1 MSGTL
6 TITTFLALVLALQPA
21 AAGAT
26 NLIASH
32 ARQHELDPGQEAT
45 LVQALQNIGA
55 RRLDVAQAEL
65 RRLLAAN
72 PDFRLAQMVY
82 ADLLLARSGRAMEF
96 GAAPFAPYQQVDALR
111 AEARAR
117 LGHYAAPPP
126 PDQIPS
132 VLVRMS
138 EAQKYAVVVNMS
150 TSRLYLYENR
160 AGVPHLVHDF
170 YATIGK
176 NGIGK
181 YVQGDQKTPLGV
193 YFVTGVIA
201 PDKLP
206 DLYGSGAFPI
216 DYPNVW
222 DVRQGRTGYGIWL
235 HGTPSNT
242 FSRPPRDSDGCVI
255 VSNADLERI
264 KPYLTPGETPFILA
278 ERIEWVTHAEWER
291 RQTRLAA
298 LVEDWRRD
306 WESRDTEKYLG
317 HYSPAYSGLG
327 MDIGA
332 FREYKRR
339 VNGNKQFIRVEISRQ
354 SMFLYPGEES
364 LLVVTFR
371 QDYRSDRNRR
381 SFVKRQYWKQE
392 ADGRWRI
399 LYEGSVS

>member
-1 MSGTL
+1 MAGRL
-6 TITTFLALVLALQPA
+6 KIMMFLATLLAGQG
-21 AAGAT
+21 AGAA

-32 ARQHELDPGQEAT
+32 ARHHELETGHEAL
-45 LVQALQNIGA
+45 LVKALQDIGA
-55 RRLDVAQAEL
+55 SRVDVALSDL
-65 RRLLAAN
+65 RRLLAAK

-82 ADLLLARSGRAMEF
+82 ADLLLARSGRSVEF
-96 GAAPFAPYQQVDALR
+96 GAAPFAPYQQVAAMR
-111 AEARAR
+111 EEARAR

-132 VLVRMS
+132 VLVRLS
-138 EAQKYAVVVNMS
+138 EGQQYAVVVNMS

-160 AGVPHLVHDF
+160 DGVPHLVHDY

-181 YVQGDQKTPLGV
+181 FVQGDQKTPVGV

-216 DYPNVW
+216 DYPNAW

-255 VSNADLERI
+255 VSNADLERLKQYI
-264 KPYLTPGETPFILA
+264 SPGETPFILA
-278 ERIEWVTHAEWER
+278 DDIEWLPRREWEH
-291 RQTRLAA
+291 RQEKLVS

-306 WESRDTEKYLG
+306 WESRDTERYLG

-371 QDYRSDRNRR
+371 QDYRSDSNRR